1 MDCTNQLTRQRDLA
15 GEVRARSCAATRF
28 GALVCSVLLTA
39 GTLASSTRADPGT
52 TITFGTSPA
61 VIVTDGAGR
70 PGEALAAAR
79 AETLVDPERLMA
91 HVRSLPTKRAAFSD
105 QEHRQGL
112 LDTEALLAR
121 TLREMGH
128 EPVLEPIDF
137 LGSRVSESE
146 PKDGANE
153 REAES
158 KEKDA
163 PWHNVYV
170 DLPGMAGEGDAAKE
184 WLIIGAHF
192 DAVSRSPGADDNGS
206 GTAALLEA
214 ARVLKDR
221 PMQRSVRLI
230 FFNLEEVGL
239 VGSRAHAGRLQPLLE
254 SGEMQVAGMVS
265 LDMLGFYSDKPNSQK
280 SPIPASKMF
289 TPPSVADF
297 IGLGGIL
304 MHRTFSQAWVKAME
318 ASAPGDGTDPKTKVK
333 VIAVDFLPIAPPDLL
348 RSDHAPFLALNVP
361 AIVLSDTAN
370 FRSPHYHRPTDTVE
384 TLDVERFT
392 TTTRAVVGAIERL
405 AGRPGEELV
414 VLKPGEVK

>member
-1 MDCTNQLTRQRDLA
+1 M
-15 GEVRARSCAATRF
+15 GEPDAI
-28 GALVCSVLLTA
+28 
-39 GTLASSTRADPGT
+39 GTYGK
-52 TITFGTSPA
+52 SPA
-61 VIVTDGAGR
+61 AIREIV
-70 PGEALAAAR
+70 AAAVKDAPNAALR
-79 AETLVDPERLMA
+79 AEALVDPERLMA
-91 HVRSLPTKRAAFSD
+91 HVRSLPSKRAAFSD

-112 LDTEALLAR
+112 LDTEALLAKK
-121 TLREMGH
+121 LREMGY

-137 LGSRVSESE
+137 LGSRVSETE
-146 PKDGANE
+146 PKKDADGQNDE
-153 REAES
+153 KGE
-158 KEKDA
+158 KEA

-170 DLPGMAGEGDAAKE
+170 DLPGEGAAAKE

-254 SGEMQVAGMVS
+254 SGEMQVGGMVS

-280 SPIPASKMF
+280 SPIPASKVF

-361 AIVLSDTAN
+361 AIILSDTAN

-392 TTTRAVVGAIERL
+392 TTTRGVVGAIERL

-414 VLKPGEVK
+414 PLKPGEVK